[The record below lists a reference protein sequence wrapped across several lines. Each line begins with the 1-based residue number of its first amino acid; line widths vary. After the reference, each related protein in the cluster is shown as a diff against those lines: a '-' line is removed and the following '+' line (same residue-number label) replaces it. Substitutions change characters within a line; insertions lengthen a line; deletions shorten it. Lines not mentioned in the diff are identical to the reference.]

1 MEEYNKE
8 LRSVLLSFEP
18 EDVSILGDLLQDL
31 NEFDKFDNLS
41 LSELIKNIKA
51 IEEENKNSGA
61 AKLKAELD
69 KKYLNQY
76 IKYGEEGDDTILKK
90 VKEIAI
96 DSAFGG
102 SDYAIKFISDQV
114 ISYNESSIEV
124 KVKVGSDDYEF
135 YRPIVLSSGIEEVE
149 IISKEFYDE
158 KLNLV
163 INQKE

>member
-8 LRSVLLSFEP
+8 LKSVLMCFEP

-31 NEFDKFDNLS
+31 NEFNKFDNLP

-51 IEEENKNSGA
+51 IEEDNKNSEA

-76 IKYGEEGDDTILKK
+76 IKYGEEGNDIVLKK
-90 VKEIAI
+90 VKKITI

-114 ISYNESSIEV
+114 ITYNDSSVNVMVRID
-124 KVKVGSDDYEF
+124 DDYDF

-158 KLNLV
+158 KLNL
-163 INQKE
+163 ILNQKE

>member
-8 LRSVLLSFEP
+8 LKSVLMCFEP

-31 NEFDKFDNLS
+31 NEFNKFDNLS
-41 LSELIKNIKA
+41 LGELIKNVKA
-51 IEEENKNSGA
+51 IEEDNKNSEA

-76 IKYGEEGDDTILKK
+76 IKYGEEGDDTILKR
-90 VKEIAI
+90 VKEITI

-114 ISYNESSIEV
+114 ISYNDSSVDV
-124 KVKVGSDDYEF
+124 KVRVGDDDYDF
-135 YRPIVLSSGIEEVE
+135 YRPIVLSSSIEEVE

-158 KLNLV
+158 KLNL
-163 INQKE
+163 ILNQKE